1 MRHQANR
8 QWYRLSQR
16 IQNRGR
22 AFDMERGSGYAS
34 VDAESIPLPELPREE
49 PDVVNPELSDGSPRY
64 TTLKPGKG
72 EKEFEDIMR
81 KERERV
87 EAVLA
92 RRLDNF
98 RTKEEGMAKAELEK
112 RAQAAKGKL
121 LEKLKGRMEDHRE
134 DRELGNA
141 EWRARR
147 CARIAEEMGLNNQ
160 AKEVLR
166 KEKESKKGKGC
177 RREFRGEKWEE
188 LGWSLSEHKGPKWT
202 LTLKEEKCL
211 REDLE
216 LPTGRGKLGKWVGR
230 DPEDA
235 VWLRGKLEE
244 MRDLISRVGRRSVRE
259 EEVGEMLVIV
269 MEKLGVLRRQMA
281 VRMEV
286 EERRGREP

>member
-141 EWRARR
+141 EWRTRR

-177 RREFRGEKWEE
+177 RREFRGENGKSW
-188 LGWSLSEHKGPKWT
+188 GGVWASIKVQNGP
-202 LTLKEEKCL
+202 
-211 REDLE
+211 
-216 LPTGRGKLGKWVGR
+216 
-230 DPEDA
+230 
-235 VWLRGKLEE
+235 
-244 MRDLISRVGRRSVRE
+244 
-259 EEVGEMLVIV
+259 
-269 MEKLGVLRRQMA
+269 
-281 VRMEV
+281 
-286 EERRGREP
+286 